1 MLQLKPSA
9 SKLINMKKK
18 KKKKRSSPKKENEA
32 GEGFGEDEDGSRG
45 CNLFIYF
52 KNCIE
57 V

>member
-1 MLQLKPSA
+1 
-9 SKLINMKKK
+9 MKKK